1 VVSVQVP
8 YDQAA
13 SGAPLSSRFCPLGPR
28 DGQAPNGRNP
38 AQHAEG
44 RNSIT
49 HAAQEHRDFCTFG
62 LRGIQKEGA
71 HARAK
76 RACFVLAHQAV
87 ENRKHEG
94 LGLAGA
100 GCGSHHYVA
109 AGSDLPDRLLLM
121 HVQGTVDREGWARQG
136 SEARR
141 EYAVGDGLGH
151 ISSSARR

>member
-71 HARAK
+71 HARASVPASFSRIK
-76 RACFVLAHQAV
+76 LSRIGSMKDSVLPEPVAV
-87 ENRKHEG
+87 ATTTLRP
-94 LGLAGA
+94 
-100 GCGSHHYVA
+100 A
-109 AGSDLPDRLLLM
+109 ATFRIDCS
-121 HVQGTVDREGWARQG
+121 
-136 SEARR
+136 
-141 EYAVGDGLGH
+141 
-151 ISSSARR
+151 